1 MNIVTNVT
9 KSALPQS
16 SLQPYLRLSN
26 EQERDGRLDRALQIL
41 RQALLDPAYDAMKK
55 VVAGNMERILGKC
68 AMRAR
73 YTMWPIETLYENGNA
88 LRTVGMDTASLGM
101 APIVSLT
108 TISSRVERVSQTI
121 DSIAK
126 QTLKPHSINLY
137 ISEEPHL
144 LDQGIRRG
152 NEHLRRIADMGANI
166 YLTSNIGPYRKQ
178 YPLLQQLRDANAS
191 PETLIVTMDDDV
203 LYPVDVLAQLAD
215 TGRFDDAVVAHRGR
229 EMAFDGGRLK
239 PYSEFK
245 APRSIKSQYNLG
257 TGKNGIAYRLKHFPI
272 DPAEY
277 IGPWLAPTADD
288 IWCKWV
294 TGVRCVPT
302 IILEPRAIYDSR
314 FDFPESKLEDNTSLY
329 HAFNS
334 SGTNDDAMMNME
346 VFFLF
351 LRCVNFSSVHG
362 SSK

>member
-1 MNIVTNVT
+1 MT
-9 KSALPQS
+9 KSVLSQS
-16 SLQPYLRLSN
+16 SLQPYIRLSN
-26 EQERDGRLDRALQIL
+26 EQERNGRLDRAVRIL
-41 RQALLDPAYDAMKK
+41 RQALLDPAYDALKK
-55 VVAGNMERILGKC
+55 IIAGNIERILGKC

-73 YTMWPIETLYENGNA
+73 HTVWPIEALYENGNTP
-88 LRTVGMDTASLGM
+88 RTAGMDMASREM

-108 TISSRVERVSQTI
+108 TISSRVDRVSQTI
-121 DSIAK
+121 HRIAQ

-137 ISEEPHL
+137 ISEEPYL

-178 YPLLQQLRDANAS
+178 YPLLQQLRDAHAS
-191 PETLIVTMDDDV
+191 PATLIVTMDDDV
-203 LYPVDVLAQLAD
+203 LYPDDVLEQLVDAA
-215 TGRFDDAVVAHRGR
+215 RFDDAVIAHRGR
-229 EMAFDGGRLK
+229 EMVFDGRRLK

-245 APRSIKSQYNLG
+245 APASMKSQCNLG
-257 TGKNGIAYRLKHFPI
+257 TGKNGIAYRLKHFPL

-302 IILEPRAIYDSR
+302 IILEPRAVYDSR
-314 FDFPESKLEDNTSLY
+314 FDFSEAKPEDKIGLY

-334 SGTNDDAMMNME
+334 TGANDEAMMNME
-346 VFFLF
+346 VFFL
-351 LRCVNFSSVHG
+351 LMRGANFVSIHG
-362 SSK
+362 G

>member
-1 MNIVTNVT
+1 MT
-9 KSALPQS
+9 KFVLSQS
-16 SLQPYLRLSN
+16 SLQPYIRLSN

-41 RQALLDPAYDAMKK
+41 GQALLDPTYDAIKK
-55 VVAGNMERILGKC
+55 IVAGNIERILSKC

-73 YTMWPIETLYENGNA
+73 YTVWPIEVLYENGNTP
-88 LRTVGMDTASLGM
+88 RTVGMDTSNLGM
-101 APIVSLT
+101 EPIVSLT
-108 TISSRVERVSQTI
+108 TISSRVDRVSQTI
-121 DSIAK
+121 DCIAK

-137 ISEEPHL
+137 ISEAPYL
-144 LDQGIRRG
+144 LDQGIQRQ

-203 LYPVDVLAQLAD
+203 LYPVDVLAQLVGAA
-215 TGRFDDAVVAHRGR
+215 RFDDAVVAHRGR
-229 EMAFDGGRLK
+229 EIAFDGGRLK

-245 APRSIKSQYNLG
+245 APMSKKSQYNLG
-257 TGKNGIAYRLKHFPI
+257 TGKNGIAYRLKHFPV
-272 DPAEY
+272 DPTEY

-294 TGVRCVPT
+294 TGLRCIPT
-302 IILEPRAIYDSR
+302 IILEPRSIYDSR
-314 FDFPESKLEDNTSLY
+314 FDFSESKPEDKTGLY
-329 HAFNS
+329 QVFNS
-334 SGTNDDAMMNME
+334 TGTNDDAMMNME

-351 LRCVNFSSVHG
+351 LRCANFSSIHG
-362 SSK
+362 G